1 MPVRKIMKAMTVGA
15 VSRLTAATESGHTAG
30 FPAVHFAVA
39 APPSAE
45 LPAAITSCLPFR
57 PPATLVCL
65 LHQAPR
71 EALALR
77 KLEEQGYEVF
87 LPLLTQWEKARDG
100 WTRKQQVMF
109 PRYAFV
115 RCGRLEQSIAPIR
128 STPGVTGLV
137 TFGTIPATL
146 DEATLEAIRALVDSQ
161 ARALDEKKF
170 PFQAGDTVEI
180 ADGPLKGMSGIVSAV
195 AAERVTVLLSLLGR
209 EKPVA
214 IPTGHLRLS

>member
-1 MPVRKIMKAMTVGA
+1 MKAMTVGA

-30 FPAVHFAVA
+30 FAAVHFAVA

-45 LPAAITSCLPFR
+45 LPCRHHLMPAIPPTQR
-57 PPATLVCL
+57 PWYVCFTK
-65 LHQAPR
+65 PRR

-180 ADGPLKGMSGIVSAV
+180 ADGPLKGMSGIVSVV